1 MLSDSYFDGLLADD
15 GIDYAILGAL
25 NNQTEQEEHGN
36 IPSSLSV
43 DPFGD
48 MDVGRGVSVVGQGG
62 FKPSVTTTSQS
73 VLMIPPTAPLR
84 AAPVGRRVGTGV
96 FPVALSSP
104 TLTMAAAAARR
115 GEPVPDEEAE
125 EDDKESEYEGEGGR
139 GGKTRRPLKKSK
151 LDAQQEPQQLGPEKN
166 RLERRERNREHAKRS
181 RLRKKVLLD
190 VVQDELTSLRR
201 ENMMLR
207 QTVAERIPHLA
218 SQILSDCTVIESELL
233 ADSSSDSTS
242 ASASPVAP
250 PPAAAAA
257 ASASPASPASLAAP
271 ASPAASAA
279 SAAPAA
285 ATATAATAAAGA
297 GAWAGA
303 SISLGPIIPPVARN
317 AACRELL
324 EPDFRLMQALVA
336 SQHNFVLSDPSLPD
350 NPIVYCSDGFCK
362 LSGYKRAD
370 VLGRNCR
377 FMQGPATDKRAVAK
391 IREAVAEGRDI
402 TVCLLNYKANGTPF
416 WNQFFVAAIR
426 NSKGQIVNFVS
437 VQCEV
442 NGPSIS
448 QIKSRVK
455 RIPVA

>member
-25 NNQTEQEEHGN
+25 SNQTEREEHGN
-36 IPSSLSV
+36 IHSSLSV

-84 AAPVGRRVGTGV
+84 AATVGRRVGTGV

-242 ASASPVAP
+242 ASASLV

-257 ASASPASPASLAAP
+257 SALSASPASP
-271 ASPAASAA
+271 AA

-297 GAWAGA
+297 GASAGA
-303 SISLGPIIPPVARN
+303 SISLDPIIPPVARN
-317 AACRELL
+317 AVCRELL

>member
-1 MLSDSYFDGLLADD
+1 
-15 GIDYAILGAL
+15 
-25 NNQTEQEEHGN
+25 
-36 IPSSLSV
+36 
-43 DPFGD
+43 
-48 MDVGRGVSVVGQGG
+48 
-62 FKPSVTTTSQS
+62 
-73 VLMIPPTAPLR
+73 
-84 AAPVGRRVGTGV
+84 
-96 FPVALSSP
+96 
-104 TLTMAAAAARR
+104 
-115 GEPVPDEEAE
+115 
-125 EDDKESEYEGEGGR
+125 
-139 GGKTRRPLKKSK
+139 
-151 LDAQQEPQQLGPEKN
+151 
-166 RLERRERNREHAKRS
+166 
-181 RLRKKVLLD
+181 
-190 VVQDELTSLRR
+190 
-201 ENMMLR
+201 
-207 QTVAERIPHLA
+207 
-218 SQILSDCTVIESELL
+218 
-233 ADSSSDSTS
+233 
-242 ASASPVAP
+242 
-250 PPAAAAA
+250 
-257 ASASPASPASLAAP
+257 
-271 ASPAASAA
+271 
-279 SAAPAA
+279 
-285 ATATAATAAAGA
+285 
-297 GAWAGA
+297 
-303 SISLGPIIPPVARN
+303 VARN
-317 AACRELL
+317 AVCRELL

>member
-1 MLSDSYFDGLLADD
+1 
-15 GIDYAILGAL
+15 
-25 NNQTEQEEHGN
+25 
-36 IPSSLSV
+36 
-43 DPFGD
+43 
-48 MDVGRGVSVVGQGG
+48 
-62 FKPSVTTTSQS
+62 
-73 VLMIPPTAPLR
+73 
-84 AAPVGRRVGTGV
+84 
-96 FPVALSSP
+96 
-104 TLTMAAAAARR
+104 
-115 GEPVPDEEAE
+115 
-125 EDDKESEYEGEGGR
+125 
-139 GGKTRRPLKKSK
+139 
-151 LDAQQEPQQLGPEKN
+151 
-166 RLERRERNREHAKRS
+166 
-181 RLRKKVLLD
+181 
-190 VVQDELTSLRR
+190 
-201 ENMMLR
+201 
-207 QTVAERIPHLA
+207 
-218 SQILSDCTVIESELL
+218 
-233 ADSSSDSTS
+233 
-242 ASASPVAP
+242 
-250 PPAAAAA
+250 
-257 ASASPASPASLAAP
+257 
-271 ASPAASAA
+271 
-279 SAAPAA
+279 
-285 ATATAATAAAGA
+285 
-297 GAWAGA
+297 
-303 SISLGPIIPPVARN
+303 VARN